1 MNVFVE
7 DAENSVD
14 AGTAG
19 RDDPLHLPV
28 KPEAIVNIGIMGAAS
43 FSPTTPFPN
52 VPLPTQISRANH
64 GKIVPVPLSRHSS

>member
-28 KPEAIVNIGIMGAAS
+28 KPEAIVNMNNGRRV
-43 FSPTTPFPN
+43 FFPDYTIPKCPIADSN
-52 VPLPTQISRANH
+52 FPS
-64 GKIVPVPLSRHSS
+64 